1 MDSSVFADIIL
12 PVPLPRLFTYEV
24 KEELMDQISL
34 GFRVIVP
41 FGKKKYYSGIVYSL
55 HDVAPTEYETKEVIS
70 ILDPYPVVNEIQLQ
84 FWHWIAQYYMCTLG
98 EVYKAALP
106 SGLKLESETKIY
118 YNSEWTPEEPLSKNE
133 NQILDFLA
141 EYKTTS
147 IQEIN
152 TKLKIKNALPIIKK
166 LLDKEAL
173 FVSEKL
179 KDGFKPKTKKIL
191 FLAEEYKS
199 EVKIQNLFTDLSR
212 AKKQLEVLMTFF
224 SLIGGAH
231 SSHLSKPIDKDLLKT
246 KANVT
251 PQIINELIKKGIFI
265 ETNEVI
271 SRLNQYTQETNPIA
285 TLTEIQLKAKTE
297 IQTLFKE
304 KDTVLLHGV
313 TSSGKTEIYIH
324 LIRETINAG
333 KKVLYLLPEIAL
345 TTQITSR
352 LKQVFGNELGVYHS
366 KYSDAERVEVWND
379 LLKNENYKI
388 IVGVRS
394 SIFLPFDNLGL
405 IIIDEE
411 HENTYK
417 QFDPA
422 PRYHAR
428 DSAIVLAHLHHAK
441 VLMGTATPSIDS
453 YRNTETGKYG
463 LVQLLERHEGIQLP
477 NIITVN
483 IRDERRRKRMQNQ
496 FSQPLI
502 QNIQTALENQEQV
515 ILFQNRRGFSPYV
528 ECAQCG
534 TVPKCDYCDVS
545 MTYHKHTNQ
554 LICHYCGHSYAL
566 PKVCNA
572 CHSPSLQ
579 TKGFGTE
586 KIEEDIKIIFPNAKV
601 SRMDLDTS
609 RSRKSHETLI
619 GNFERKEVDILIGTQ
634 MISKGLDFDNVSV
647 VGILNADSML
657 NYPDFRAY
665 ERSFQLMAQ
674 VSGRAGR
681 KKKQGTVILQ
691 TSNPDNPV
699 IIDVINNNFINHY
712 NSQIEERKDFKYP
725 PYYRLIHLTV
735 KHKNSKTV
743 DQAADYLGE
752 YLRGFL
758 AQRVVGPQAPP
769 ISKIQ
774 NWYIRKIMLKIEP
787 GVSLQKLKTLIVE
800 AINTLLSHPGF
811 KGTVV
816 QPDVDPM

>member
-1 MDSSVFADIIL
+1 MFSSVFADIIL
-12 PVPLPRLFTYEV
+12 PVPLPRLFTYEIP
-24 KEELMDQISL
+24 EELVSQIDI
-34 GFRVIVP
+34 GFRVIIP
-41 FGKKKYYSGIVYSL
+41 FGKKKYYSGIIYSM
-55 HDVAPTEYETKEVIS
+55 HDQAPTEYETKQVIS
-70 ILDPYPVVNEIQLQ
+70 VLDSYPVVNELQLQ
-84 FWHWIAQYYMCTLG
+84 FWHWIAEYYMCTLG

-106 SGLKLESETKIY
+106 SGLKLESETKIH
-118 YNSEWTPEEPLSKNE
+118 YNSEWEPEGTLSKNE
-133 NQILDFLA
+133 NLILDFLSQN
-141 EYKTTS
+141 KTSS

-152 TKLKIKNALPIIKK
+152 NQLKLKNALPVVKK

-191 FLAEEYKS
+191 YLADEYRS
-199 EVKIQNLFTDLSR
+199 EVKIQNAFTELSR

-231 SSHLSKPIDKDLLKT
+231 ASHLVKHIDKEVLKKQSNAST
-246 KANVT
+246 
-251 PQIINELIKKGIFI
+251 QIINELVKKGIFI
-265 ETNEVI
+265 ETDEVV
-271 SRLNQYTQETNPIA
+271 SRLDTSVNETKSLAELSDIQSRA
-285 TLTEIQLKAKTE
+285 KEEIQS
-297 IQTLFKE
+297 LFKE

-324 LIRETINAG
+324 LIQETISSG

-345 TTQITSR
+345 TTQITNR
-352 LKQVFGNELGVYHS
+352 LKRVFGNSLGVYHS

-379 LLKNENYKI
+379 LLKNDNYQI

-394 SIFLPFDNLGL
+394 SVFLPFNNLGL

-428 DSAIVLAHLHHAK
+428 DAAIVLAHMHNAK
-441 VLMGTATPSIDS
+441 VLMGTATPSIET
-453 YRNTETGKYG
+453 YKNTQTGKYG
-463 LVQLLERHEGIQLP
+463 LVQLFKRHEGIQLP
-477 NIITVN
+477 VIKIVN
-483 IRDERRRKRMQNQ
+483 LRDEYRKKRMQHQ
-496 FSQPLI
+496 FSQPLMHEI
-502 QNIQTALENQEQV
+502 KNALEKKEQI
-515 ILFQNRRGFSPYV
+515 ILFQNRRGFSPYI

-534 TVPKCDYCDVS
+534 WVAKCEYCDVS
-545 MTYHKHTNQ
+545 MTYHKHINQ
-554 LICHYCGHSYAL
+554 LICHYCGHSHAL
-566 PKVCNA
+566 PKTCNA

-586 KIEEDIKIIFPNAKV
+586 KIEEDIRLIIPEAKV
-601 SRMDLDTS
+601 ARMDLDTS
-609 RSRKSHETLI
+609 RTRKSHETLI
-619 GNFERKEVDILIGTQ
+619 RRFENREVDILIGTQ

-657 NYPDFRAY
+657 NYPDFRAF
-665 ERSFQLMAQ
+665 ERSFQLMSQ

-681 KKKQGTVILQ
+681 KNKQGIVILQ

-699 IIDVINNNFINHY
+699 IIDVINYNFLNHFKA
-712 NSQIEERKDFKYP
+712 QLEEREAFKYP
-725 PYYRLIHLTV
+725 PFYRLINLTI
-735 KHKNSKTV
+735 KHKNPKSV

-752 YLRGFL
+752 YLRGL
-758 AQRVVGPQAPP
+758 LSHRVVGPQAPP

-774 NWYIRKIMLKIEP
+774 NWYIRKIMLKIET
-787 GVSLQKLKTLIVE
+787 GVSLSKLKDLISE
-800 AINTLLSHPGF
+800 AITNVVTHPGF

-816 QPDVDPM
+816 QADVDPM

>member
-1 MDSSVFADIIL
+1 MFSSVFADIIL
-12 PVPLPRLFTYEV
+12 PVPLPRLFTYEIP
-24 KEELMDQISL
+24 EELLSQIDI

-41 FGKKKYYSGIVYSL
+41 FGKKKYYSGIIYTI
-55 HDVAPTEYETKEVIS
+55 HDQAPIEYETKQVIS
-70 ILDPYPVVNEIQLQ
+70 ILDSYPVVNELQLQ
-84 FWHWIAQYYMCTLG
+84 FWQWIAEYYMCTLG

-106 SGLKLESETKIY
+106 SGLKLESETKIH
-118 YNSEWTPEEPLSKNE
+118 YNTEWEPEGTLTKNE
-133 NQILDFLA
+133 NLILDYLA
-141 EYKTTS
+141 QNKTSS
-147 IQEIN
+147 IQELN
-152 TKLKIKNALPIIKK
+152 NELKLKNALPVVKK
-166 LLDKEAL
+166 LLDREAL

-199 EVKIQNLFTDLSR
+199 EVKIQNVFTELSR

-231 SSHLSKPIDKDLLKT
+231 SSHLAKHIDKEILKKQSNAT
-246 KANVT
+246 T
-251 PQIINELIKKGIFI
+251 QIINELIKKGIFI
-265 ETNEVI
+265 ETDEVV
-271 SRLNQYTQETNPIA
+271 SRLDTSVNTTKSLAE
-285 TLTEIQLKAKTE
+285 LSDIQSKAKKE

-324 LIRETINAG
+324 LIQETIASG

-345 TTQITSR
+345 TTQITNR
-352 LKQVFGNELGVYHS
+352 LKRVFGNSLGVYHS

-379 LLKNENYKI
+379 LLKNDNYQI

-394 SIFLPFDNLGL
+394 SVFLPFNNLGL

-428 DSAIVLAHLHHAK
+428 DAAIVLAHMHKAK
-441 VLMGTATPSIDS
+441 VLMGTATPSIES
-453 YRNTETGKYG
+453 YKNTQTGKYG
-463 LVQLLERHEGIQLP
+463 LVQLFQRYEGIQLP
-477 NIITVN
+477 VIKIVN
-483 IRDERRRKRMQNQ
+483 LRDEYRKKRMQHQ
-496 FSQPLI
+496 FSQPLLHEI
-502 QNIQTALENQEQV
+502 KAALEKKEQI
-515 ILFQNRRGFSPYV
+515 ILFQNRRGFSPYI

-534 TVPKCDYCDVS
+534 WVAKCEYCDVS
-545 MTYHKHTNQ
+545 MTYHKHINQ
-554 LICHYCGHSYAL
+554 LICHYCGHSHAL
-566 PKVCNA
+566 PKTCNA

-586 KIEEDIKIIFPNAKV
+586 KIEEDIRLIIPEARV
-601 SRMDLDTS
+601 ARMDLDTS
-609 RSRKSHETLI
+609 RTRKSHETLI
-619 GNFERKEVDILIGTQ
+619 RSFENHDVDILIGTQ

-657 NYPDFRAY
+657 NYPDFRAF
-665 ERSFQLMAQ
+665 ERSFQLMSQ

-681 KKKQGTVILQ
+681 KNKQGTVILQ

-699 IIDVINNNFINHY
+699 IIDVINYNFLNHFKA
-712 NSQIEERKDFKYP
+712 QLEEREAFKYP
-725 PYYRLIHLTV
+725 PFYRLINLTI
-735 KHKNSKTV
+735 KHKNPKSA

-752 YLRGFL
+752 YLRGL
-758 AQRVVGPQAPP
+758 LSHRVVGPQAPP

-774 NWYIRKIMLKIEP
+774 NWYIRKIMLKIET
-787 GVSLQKLKTLIVE
+787 GVSLTKLKDLISE
-800 AINTLLSHPGF
+800 AITNTVTHHGF
-811 KGTVV
+811 KGTIV
-816 QPDVDPM
+816 QADVDPM